1 MDISGQGVLDEEEA
15 LEVEIELLGAED
27 DVQLPEA
34 PQESSVQQDVQARED
49 PETETDEKKLK
60 NSQKPQ

>member
-1 MDISGQGVLDEEEA
+1 VDISGQGVLDEEEA

-34 PQESSVQQDVQARED
+34 PQESSVHLS
-49 PETETDEKKLK
+49 K
-60 NSQKPQ
+60 